1 MKIMFEHKLLQIC
14 KDFLETYTNWNEPTI
29 FELDGVN
36 SLQAYE
42 KNGWRM
48 GIVQNNYSKKYWTLV
63 YRQEVKE

>member
-1 MKIMFEHKLLQIC
+1 MKILFERKLLQIC
-14 KDFLETYTNWNEPTI
+14 KEFLETYTEWNEPKI

-36 SLQAYE
+36 SLQVFQ

-63 YRQEVKE
+63 YRKEVKE